1 VPKSVRLAGEEREQK
16 PALDSARKTL
26 QLENQGLATLAQALE
41 GELGRAFC
49 KAVEVIAKAVDPK
62 EEGGGQGRV
71 IVTGMGKSGHVG
83 RKLAATFASTGTPAS
98 FVHAAE
104 AGHGDL
110 GMVTAKDVVVALSWS
125 GETPEL
131 REIIHHT
138 QRFDVPVIAITTE
151 PGSALG
157 RTSDIVLALPKAT
170 EACPHG
176 LAPTTSTTMQLVIG
190 DALAIALL
198 EGRGFTASDFRVFH
212 PGGKLGAALTHVRD
226 LMHIEAEIPL
236 VPTGTPMSQAILA
249 MSEKS
254 FGCVGVTDASRRL
267 IGIVTD
273 GDLRRHMGP
282 ELLSTPIDGV
292 MTRNPRTVGPDA
304 IASAALE
311 IMNSSKI
318 MALFVVEEGRPV
330 GILHLHDVLR
340 AGVA

>member
-1 VPKSVRLAGEEREQK
+1 MPKPVRLAGEETELM

-26 QLENQGLATLAQALE
+26 QLESQGLGILGQALD
-41 GELGRAFC
+41 GDLGRAFC
-49 KAVEVIAKAVDPK
+49 RAVEVIAKAVDPK
-62 EEGGGQGRV
+62 AEGGAGRV

-83 RKLAATFASTGTPAS
+83 RKLAATFASTGTPSS

-110 GMVTAKDVVVALSWS
+110 GMVTARDVVVALSWS

-138 QRFDVPVIAITTE
+138 QRFDVPVIAITSDAK
-151 PGSALG
+151 SALG

-226 LMHIEAEIPL
+226 LMHIEAKIPL
-236 VPTGTPMSQAILA
+236 VPAGTPMSQAILA

-282 ELLSTPIDGV
+282 DLLGTSIDIV

>member
-1 VPKSVRLAGEEREQK
+1 VPKPVRLAGEETEPM

-26 QLENQGLATLAQALE
+26 QLESQGLSVLAQTLE

-49 KAVEVIAKAVDPK
+49 RAVEVISKAVDPK
-62 EEGGGQGRV
+62 AEGGAGRV

-83 RKLAATFASTGTPAS
+83 RKLAATLASTGTPSS

-138 QRFDVPVIAITTE
+138 QRFDVPVIAITSDAS
-151 PGSALG
+151 SALG
-157 RTSDIVLALPKAT
+157 RTSDVVLALPKAT

-176 LAPTTSTTMQLVIG
+176 LAPTTSTTIQLVIG

-198 EGRGFTASDFRVFH
+198 ESRGFTASDFRVFH
-212 PGGKLGAALTHVRD
+212 PGGKLGAGLTHVRD
-226 LMHIEAEIPL
+226 LMHIDAKIPL
-236 VPTGTPMSQAILA
+236 VPAGTPMSQAILA

-254 FGCVGVTDASRRL
+254 FGCVGVTDTSRRL
-267 IGIVTD
+267 VGIVTD

-282 ELLSTPIDGV
+282 NLLATPLDQV
-292 MTRNPRTVGPDA
+292 MTRNPRTVGPEA

>member
-1 VPKSVRLAGEEREQK
+1 MPKPVRLAGKETEQM

-26 QLENQGLATLAQALE
+26 RLETQGLGILAQAFD
-41 GELGRAFC
+41 GELGDAFC
-49 KAVEVIAKAVDPK
+49 KAVELIAAAIDPK
-62 EEGGGQGRV
+62 AEGGAGRV

-83 RKLAATFASTGTPAS
+83 RKLAATFASTGTPSS

-138 QRFDVPVIAITTE
+138 QRFDVPVIAITADAA
-151 PGSALG
+151 SALG
-157 RTSDIVLALPKAT
+157 RTSDIVLAIPKAT

-226 LMHIEAEIPL
+226 LMHTEAEIPL
-236 VPTGTPMSQAILA
+236 VPAGTAMSQAILA

-254 FGCVGVTDASRRL
+254 FGCVGVTDPSRRL
-267 IGIVTD
+267 VGIVTD

-282 ELLSTPIDGV
+282 DLLAASIDDV